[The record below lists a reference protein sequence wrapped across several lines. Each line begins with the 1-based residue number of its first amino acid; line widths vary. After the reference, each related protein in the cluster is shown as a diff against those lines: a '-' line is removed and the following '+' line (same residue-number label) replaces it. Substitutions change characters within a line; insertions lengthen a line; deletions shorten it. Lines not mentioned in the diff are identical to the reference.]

1 MSLHLRA
8 NGRGRSAASMN
19 VVPTSPHLLT
29 RCIHFYG
36 KSTGNFPDNSYSS
49 LQITKSYNCEER
61 IKMRLPYVSDPT
73 KFTDAEDKDIEARIR
88 ERRGSRGLIPLD
100 RALLHS
106 PPVADGW

>member
-1 MSLHLRA
+1 
-8 NGRGRSAASMN
+8 
-19 VVPTSPHLLT
+19 
-29 RCIHFYG
+29 
-36 KSTGNFPDNSYSS
+36 
-49 LQITKSYNCEER
+49 
-61 IKMRLPYVSDPT
+61 MRLPYVSDPT